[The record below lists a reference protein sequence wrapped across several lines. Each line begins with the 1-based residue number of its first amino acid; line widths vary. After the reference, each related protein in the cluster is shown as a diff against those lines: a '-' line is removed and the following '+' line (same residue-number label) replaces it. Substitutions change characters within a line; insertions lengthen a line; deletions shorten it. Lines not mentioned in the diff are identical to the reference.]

1 MKNLKIMFVCL
12 GNICRSPMA
21 EVIFKDML
29 AKDGITGV
37 TVLSSAT
44 SYDEIYNGIGNP
56 IYPPAERELNKHGLT
71 GGSKRATKLLKTDY
85 DNYDLFI
92 GMDDSN
98 IKNMYAIFGGDK
110 DGKVKKLLDYA
121 GTGKSV
127 SDPYFTNQFDVTYND
142 VYTGCLA
149 LKKALFGE

>member
-1 MKNLKIMFVCL
+1 MKELKIMFVCL

-29 AKDGITGV
+29 SKDGITGV

-44 SYDEIYNGIGNP
+44 SYDEIYNGIGSP

-71 GGSKRATKLLKTDY
+71 GAGKRARKLLKSDY

-98 IKNMYAIFGGDK
+98 IYNMHVIFGGDK

-127 SDPYFTNQFDVTYND
+127 SDPYFTNRFDVTYAD

-149 LKKALFGE
+149 IKKALFGK